1 MKNIARITLFALF
14 GLVLLSC
21 SHKPKNLI
29 EDAAM
34 TALLTDAYQLEG
46 FYAVERGMDSV
57 ITDPVIV
64 ATYDSIFKKHGVTRE
79 QFDESMAYYMRHSEK
94 YAKIH
99 KQVVEN
105 LDNKISQ
112 LTKVEK

>member
-1 MKNIARITLFALF
+1 MKNIARITIFALF
-14 GLVLLSC
+14 GLELLSC

-29 EDAAM
+29 DDAAM

-79 QFDESMAYYMRHSEK
+79 QFDESMAYYMRHSDKFEV
-94 YAKIH
+94 IH
-99 KQVVEN
+99 KRVVER
-105 LDNKISQ
+105 LDERIG
-112 LTKVEK
+112 EMR

>member
-1 MKNIARITLFALF
+1 MAFFAIA
-14 GLVLLSC
+14 LLLC
-21 SHKPKNLI
+21 AACDRKPKGLI
-29 EDAAM
+29 EEPEM

-64 ATYDSIFKKHGVTRE
+64 ATYDSIFAKHGVTRQ
-79 QFDESMAYYMRHSEK
+79 QFDESMAYYMRHADK
-94 YAKIH
+94 YEIIH

-105 LDNKISQ
+105 LDK
-112 LTKVEK
+112 KVKEMQ

>member
-1 MKNIARITLFALF
+1 MKNIVRITFFAF
-14 GLVLLSC
+14 VGLMLISC

-29 EDAAM
+29 DDAAM

-64 ATYDSIFKKHGVTRE
+64 ATYDSIFRKHGVTRE

-99 KQVVEN
+99 TQVIEN
-105 LDNKISQ
+105 LDKKIN
-112 LTKVEK
+112 EM